1 MRNKNEFTSLLL
13 NQLPQDERINSEL
26 ARITWWKNI
35 RNESGLRLTPEGRRI
50 MKLLDIESYIFKITA
65 DRINQRIL
73 LLLDQ
78 RLQDPY
84 FIFTDKRFPSI
95 EFYGSKEA
103 LLVNLYGDLEK
114 FLESYNG

>member
-1 MRNKNEFTSLLL
+1 MRNKTEFTRILL
-13 NQLPQDERINSEL
+13 NQLPPEERISFDL
-26 ARITWWKNI
+26 ARTTWWKNI

-50 MKLLDIESYIFKITA
+50 MKILEIESFVYKITQ

-84 FIFTDKRFPSI
+84 YIFTDKRFPSI
-95 EFYGSKEA
+95 EFYGAREA

-114 FLESYNG
+114 FLQSYHG